1 MKLDSAVALECSG
14 FAVDATAC
22 IAIAT
27 RVVHADAHVVDHD
40 VALKVV
46 TTAVAINGL
55 EEHYLTHGAVNRLN
69 VDEVFND

>member
-1 MKLDSAVALECSG
+1 MKFDSSATSECGG
-14 FAVDATAC
+14 FAIDATAC

-55 EEHYLTHGAVNRLN
+55 EEHDLTHGAVNRLN